1 MPELTYRQA
10 ARRVHRSI
18 KTIKR
23 WRRNGM
29 PMGWANVQGQRC
41 RVVDETTLLAWWRG
55 RLKSDPV
62 HQARIRKS
70 LLDNGSAN
78 PMVVPNASTT
88 PHRSTHTSATINFHT
103 RE

>member
-1 MPELTYRQA
+1 MPQLTYREA

-29 PMGWANVQGQRC
+29 PMGWANIAGQRC
-41 RVVDETTLLAWWRG
+41 RVVEETALLAWWRG

-70 LLDNGSAN
+70 LLDSGAADRI
-78 PMVVPNASTT
+78 VVPNAWMK
-88 PHRSTHTSATINFHT
+88 PQRSTHTSSEEDIHT
-103 RE
+103 GE